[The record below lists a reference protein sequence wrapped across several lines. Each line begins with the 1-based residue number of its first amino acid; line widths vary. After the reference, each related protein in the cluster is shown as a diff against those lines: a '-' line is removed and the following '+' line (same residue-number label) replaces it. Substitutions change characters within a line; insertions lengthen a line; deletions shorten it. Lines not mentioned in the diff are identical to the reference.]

1 MSHGGVHGLLHTA
14 LDVNRARTGRHAA
27 KAFAIDGL
35 GEHGGGGGAIAGHV
49 AGFAGGLA
57 DHLRAHI
64 FKGAFQFDL
73 LGHGDTV
80 FGGSGG
86 AEFFVDE
93 HVAAFGAERDFHRFG
108 EFFNTAQDSLAGFF
122 VEYKLFG

>member
-1 MSHGGVHGLLHTA
+1 MHTA
-14 LDVNRARTGRHAA
+14 LDVNRTRTGRHAA

-35 GEHGGGGGAIAGHV
+35 GEHGGGGGAVAGHI
-49 AGFAGGLA
+49 ASFAGGLA

-64 FKGAFQFDL
+64 FKGAFKFDL
-73 LGHGDTV
+73 LGHGDTI

-93 HVAAFGAERDFHRFG
+93 YVAAFGAERDFHRFG
-108 EFFNTAQDSLAGFF
+108 EFFNTA
-122 VEYKLFG
+122 